1 MTSFAELHGSL
12 VVVSF
17 LFLAILS
24 PTARAAGSPAADALI
39 HAAELRDSGDFKGAT
54 ETLTQALQASGVSPE
69 ERRQLEFQRDV
80 LKRIKLDY
88 SLTEQELFHKL
99 TASLKDATRQEFEQW
114 LAAGWFDGKSIDGQT
129 YYLDVS
135 ISNLYFRHP
144 ELKSRRMDGKDDTLE
159 QERRLEICR
168 AIKEA
173 ARQEGQPYV
182 LPHSFLCTMTVT
194 ASREAAPA
202 GEIIRAWLPIP
213 RQYPFQTG
221 FKLEGSSSPVV
232 KQAPE
237 NSPIRSVFMEQRA
250 EADGPTKFQITYGYT
265 MRGVFFDLKPEAVG
279 RPDLSDPALVPFVA
293 EAPHVVFTSQ
303 IRKLAREIIGSE
315 TNPVLQAKGFYDWIT
330 AHIQYSFAREYSTLT
345 NLSDYCLSHRY
356 GDCGQEALLFIT
368 LCRSQ
373 GIPARWQTGW
383 NTFPGFQD
391 IHDWTEIYLTHYG
404 WVPVDPWAGIFA
416 ARYGTALTADQR
428 RELRDFYFGGLDYYR
443 MAANS
448 DHSVAL
454 DPPKKSM
461 RSDNVDFQRGE
472 LEWDGGNIYFD
483 NYSYK
488 LDVREL
494 K

>member
-1 MTSFAELHGSL
+1 MTNFAGPHGWL
-12 VVVSF
+12 TVVTLLFVVVVCPSG
-17 LFLAILS
+17 
-24 PTARAAGSPAADALI
+24 RANGSTAADTLN
-39 HAAELRDSGDFKGAT
+39 HAAELRDSGDFKGAA
-54 ETLTQALQASGVSPE
+54 EALTQALQAPGVLAA

-80 LKRIKLDY
+80 LKRIKQDY
-88 SLTEQELFHKL
+88 SLTREELFRKL
-99 TASLKDATRQEFEQW
+99 SASLKDTTRQEFEQW
-114 LAAGWFDGKSIDGQT
+114 LAEGWFDGRSIDGQT

-135 ISNLYFRHP
+135 ISNLYFRHA
-144 ELKSRRMDGKDDTLE
+144 ELKSRRMDGKDDTPE
-159 QERRLEICR
+159 QKGRLEICR

-173 ARQEGQPYV
+173 ARREGKPYV
-182 LPHSFLCTMTVT
+182 LPHNFLCTMTVT
-194 ASREAAPA
+194 ASREAVPA

-213 RQYPFQTG
+213 RQYPFQNG
-221 FKLEGSSSPVV
+221 FKLDGNSSPVV
-232 KQAPE
+232 KLAPE

-250 EADGPTKFQITYGYT
+250 EANGPTMFEITYSYT
-265 MRGVFFDLKPEAVG
+265 ARGMFFDLKPEAIG
-279 RPDLSDPALVPFVA
+279 RPDLSDPALAPFVA
-293 EAPHVVFTSQ
+293 EAPHVVFTGQ
-303 IRKLAREIIGSE
+303 IRKLARDIVGSE
-315 TNPVLQAKGFYDWIT
+315 TNSMLQARAFYDWICGN
-330 AHIQYSFAREYSTLT
+330 IQYSFAREYSTLT
-345 NLSDYCLSHRY
+345 NISDYCLSHRY

-383 NTFPGFQD
+383 NTFPGFKD
-391 IHDWTEIYLTHYG
+391 IHDWTEIYLAPYG

-416 ARYGTALTADQR
+416 TRYSTALTEGER

-448 DHSVAL
+448 DHGMTL

-461 RSDNVDFQRGE
+461 RSDDVDFQRGE